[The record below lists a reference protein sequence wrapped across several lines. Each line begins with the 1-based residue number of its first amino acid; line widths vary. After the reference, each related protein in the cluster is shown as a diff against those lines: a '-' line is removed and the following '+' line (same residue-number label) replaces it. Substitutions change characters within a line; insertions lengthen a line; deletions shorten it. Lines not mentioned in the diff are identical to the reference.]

1 MHVGKTVSLIFTLL
15 LGGILVLNTPAA
27 RADEQLPSVLDA
39 IFKRYGAL
47 KGLSVPYTR
56 DYMTRSMAMLG
67 KGAKSEKA
75 SGTILF
81 RPPDCLDIQ
90 QRMPGKENITTNGQT
105 IWYYIEAKKTVYEY
119 PSDKLGKEVRL
130 LSDLFG
136 GLGKV
141 RDSFDVTQSELE
153 DKKEYHLKLVPNP
166 AWEEVEYVDLLVE
179 RDTFNIHV
187 IEIHDLLGNIT
198 RLTLEKMMV
207 RKDLKKEDFNF
218 KAPIGVKTIKE

>member
-1 MHVGKTVSLIFTLL
+1 
-15 LGGILVLNTPAA
+15 
-27 RADEQLPSVLDA
+27 
-39 IFKRYGAL
+39 
-47 KGLSVPYTR
+47 
-56 DYMTRSMAMLG
+56 MAMLG

-81 RPPDCLDIQ
+81 SPPNCLDMQ
-90 QRMPGKENITTNGQT
+90 QTTPGKENITTNGQT

-119 PSDKLGKEVRL
+119 PSDKVGKEVRL

-136 GLGKV
+136 GLSNVG
-141 RDSFDVTQSELE
+141 DSFDVTQSELE

-166 AWEEVEYVDLLVE
+166 AWEEVDHVDLLVE
-179 RDTFNIHV
+179 RDTFNLHV

-198 RLTLEKMMV
+198 RLTLEKMTV

-218 KAPIGVKTIKE
+218 KVPAGVKTIKE